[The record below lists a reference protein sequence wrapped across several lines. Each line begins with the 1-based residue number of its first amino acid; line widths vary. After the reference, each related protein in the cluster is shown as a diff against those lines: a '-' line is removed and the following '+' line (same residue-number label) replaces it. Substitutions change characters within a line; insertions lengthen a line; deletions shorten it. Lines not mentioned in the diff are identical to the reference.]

1 MTMNDDKTKYR
12 SGCDCKCHNP
22 DVVIMHCFPCCFP
35 DPPVVK
41 PGPTDELTENPQEAA
56 KVWPETLW
64 HGHLV
69 IEGIYKL
76 VSDHIEP
83 LLTAKGW
90 TFQEVYLAY
99 LDPFNSGDE
108 DNGFIVGWDVW
119 ANDGGGTA
127 FFGAYVQFDVEEERG
142 EWSMEL
148 SIRNPDRLEI
158 EGTDSNGFY
167 NKENGARKHLKE
179 NWSGLVELRLD

>member
-1 MTMNDDKTKYR
+1 MTIEERKA
-12 SGCDCKCHNP
+12 
-22 DVVIMHCFPCCFP
+22 
-35 DPPVVK
+35 K

-64 HGHLV
+64 NGHLV
-69 IEGIYKL
+69 IKDIYKL

-99 LDPFNSGDE
+99 LDPFTCGDE

-119 ANDGGGTA
+119 ADDGGGRA
-127 FFGAYVQFDVEEERG
+127 FFGAWVQFDVEIDEH
-142 EWSMEL
+142 SKEL
-148 SIRNPDRLEI
+148 SIRKLENVVI
-158 EGTDSNGFY
+158 EGTDSQGFY
-167 NKENGARKHLKE
+167 NVGHSNGAYKHLKE
-179 NWSGLVELRLD
+179 NWGGLVELRLD